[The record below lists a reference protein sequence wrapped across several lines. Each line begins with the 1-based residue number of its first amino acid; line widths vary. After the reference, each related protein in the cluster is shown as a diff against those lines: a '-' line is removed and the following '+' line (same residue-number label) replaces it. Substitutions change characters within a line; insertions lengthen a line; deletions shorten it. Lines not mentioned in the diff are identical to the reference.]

1 MIADEPIYSITSKI
15 TTTPIS
21 ITRRFLFSCPRKAR
35 KNTKGRT
42 VFFSIPF
49 VFSVDLLFFIRVD
62 PCLPSWF
69 PIQERG
75 SRQYQPIHELFVHGR
90 HEKTRKGERCSFPCL
105 SCFPWTFS
113 SLFVS
118 IRVCLRGSRFRSV
131 EAGSINRSTNYL
143 STEGTK
149 KHERENGVLF
159 RAFRVFR
166 GPSLLY
172 SCRFVVAFVVPLKK
186 DTVASNVETRY
197 W

>member
-1 MIADEPIYSITSKI
+1 MITDEPIYSITSKI

-118 IRVCLRGSRFRSV
+118 IRVCLRGSTQEGYGGLECRNQVLVAARIT
-131 EAGSINRSTNYL
+131 AGVST
-143 STEGTK
+143 
-149 KHERENGVLF
+149 R
-159 RAFRVFR
+159 RA
-166 GPSLLY
+166 
-172 SCRFVVAFVVPLKK
+172 VAPP
-186 DTVASNVETRY
+186 AGGS
-197 W
+197 